1 MSLRTRIRRA
11 FEDPSYPNF
20 RLFNISGLAVTVVA
34 VMVVVLETEPWGRE
48 KFPWLPQLEMALAAL
63 FAAEYLMRL
72 WSAERPLRYAKSVYG
87 LVDLLSFLPSFFAFT
102 NLTFLKTARALR
114 VIRFIR
120 LARIAKVARIEQ
132 TAKVNIDDT
141 DARLVSQN
149 VRVYLA
155 TLFSSVVIIGTVVF
169 IVEPQTF
176 TGAFSG
182 ALWATSEILG
192 GGLVPEVVVTPG
204 GKAIAIA
211 TRFVGFVLF
220 GFLVNVVAGVVQQT
234 LLDRRRR

>member
-11 FEDPSYPNF
+11 FEDPSYPSF
-20 RLFNISGLAVTVVA
+20 RLFNISGLLVTVVA
-34 VMVVVLETEPWGRE
+34 VVVVVLETEPWGLQ
-48 KFPWLPQLEMALAAL
+48 KFPWLYELEHVLAAV
-63 FAAEYLMRL
+63 FAAEYLMRV
-72 WSAERPLRYAKSVYG
+72 WSAERPWRYVRSLYG
-87 LVDLLSFLPSFFAFT
+87 VVDLLSFVPSFFAFT

-120 LARIAKVARIEQ
+120 LARLAKVARIEES
-132 TAKVNIDDT
+132 AKINISDN
-141 DARLVSQN
+141 DARIVSQN

-155 TLFSSVVIIGTVVF
+155 TLFSAVVVIGTTAF

-176 TGAFSG
+176 SGAFTG
-182 ALWATSEILG
+182 TLWATSEILG

-220 GFLVNVVAGVVQQT
+220 GFLVNVVAGVVQQL